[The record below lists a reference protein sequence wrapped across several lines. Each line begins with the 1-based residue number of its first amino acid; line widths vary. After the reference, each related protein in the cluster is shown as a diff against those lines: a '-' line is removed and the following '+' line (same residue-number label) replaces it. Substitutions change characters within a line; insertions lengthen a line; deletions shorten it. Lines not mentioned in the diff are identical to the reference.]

1 MVSSSRAHSIQRLPL
16 CFKNIHSLELWN
28 GVIGFISQFK
38 SYIAAWGILIPL
50 GKQMLFIF
58 QIGFPLHWTQISIS
72 TINIT
77 FIVLEWT
84 QFQLRSKWCP
94 HYFWLQQFCIAK
106 TFTCVICRNS
116 FCFSNSSAVTV
127 AVRILRHKKNSA
139 NMTKKPSNAVKTP
152 YSCNQC
158 SFTSNRSRSLK
169 NTCRC
174 TVAIILFACTQ
185 CEFSTK
191 QSGSLTRHKQTQSE
205 EKNFSCSQCT
215 CNTPA

>member
-1 MVSSSRAHSIQRLPL
+1 
-16 CFKNIHSLELWN
+16 
-28 GVIGFISQFK
+28 
-38 SYIAAWGILIPL
+38 
-50 GKQMLFIF
+50 MLFIF

-94 HYFWLQQFCIAK
+94 HYLWLQQFCIAK

-158 SFTSNRSRSLK
+158 SFTSNWSRSLK
-169 NTCRC
+169 ISCRC
-174 TVAIILFACTQ
+174 TVVIILLLAH
-185 CEFSTK
+185 SANSP
-191 QSGSLTRHKQTQSE
+191 QSKVAVSHGTSKLNRKRKISVARNVLVIHRHK
-205 EKNFSCSQCT
+205 
-215 CNTPA
+215 